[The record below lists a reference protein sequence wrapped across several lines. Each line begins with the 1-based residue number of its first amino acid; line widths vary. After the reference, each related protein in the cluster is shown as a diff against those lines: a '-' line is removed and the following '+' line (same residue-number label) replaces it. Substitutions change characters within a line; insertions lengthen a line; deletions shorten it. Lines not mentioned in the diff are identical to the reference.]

1 MTQLKTIDASKITWT
16 VFPSTTREEPAE
28 IYCADGDGIL
38 QVVVYADRIELLDQL
53 DVCQTWPGGAD
64 IAAVLEVAQA
74 YLEANYAEI
83 YEDAMHWNDDNDAD
97 LFAVLNEVKS

>member
-1 MTQLKTIDASKITWT
+1 MTQLKTIDSSKITWT
-16 VFPSTTREEPAE
+16 VFPSTTREEPAA

-38 QVVVYADRIELLDQL
+38 QVVAYADRIELLDQL
-53 DVCQTWPGGAD
+53 DVCNTWSAGAD

-97 LFAVLNEVKS
+97 LFAVLNGVKP